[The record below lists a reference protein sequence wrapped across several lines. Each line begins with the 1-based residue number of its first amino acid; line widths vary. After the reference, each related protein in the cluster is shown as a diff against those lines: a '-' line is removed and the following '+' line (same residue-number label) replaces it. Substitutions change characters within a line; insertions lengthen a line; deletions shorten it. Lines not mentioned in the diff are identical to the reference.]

1 MSSPNESPLS
11 ERELTIV
18 RETHLSPEQVFAAWT
33 TPELMVQWF
42 CPRPWFVADVEIDVR
57 AGGASQMTICGPDG
71 ERFPNHGVYLEVIPN
86 QKLVFT
92 DAFTADWEPNP
103 QKMFVGIL
111 TFEELPEGGTRYTA
125 KARHWTRES
134 CENHAAMGFIEGWN
148 KAFDQLVEMYEEK

>member
-1 MSSPNESPLS
+1 
-11 ERELTIV
+11 
-18 RETHLSPEQVFAAWT
+18 
-33 TPELMVQWF
+33 
-42 CPRPWFVADVEIDVR
+42 
-57 AGGASQMTICGPDG
+57 MTICGPDG